1 MGMLFMLA
9 VIFIIAYPIWAISRR
24 IQTGERA
31 KFAVQVHA
39 TLSEH
44 LDKDISRKLEWFD
57 PFAEGVIDSSV
68 KDVVRGTRD
77 SISYT
82 VFDYLQ
88 YNYSLIRNSDVS
100 SWTTYAYFEGDANL
114 SLNFLIRPKGMFD
127 VFLPRKMKQSLFRPP
142 ARDGVNLT
150 IFVSDQQ
157 RAAALLTPSV
167 LRYLTKGGRLRIEGR
182 DNRAIMY
189 LPQKRIAGKKLE
201 EFLDNTYQTY
211 SLLFGYS
218 R

>member
-1 MGMLFMLA
+1 MGQLVLLA
-9 VIFIIAYPIWAISRR
+9 VCFAIAYPIWAISRR
-24 IQTGERA
+24 IKTGERA
-31 KFAVQVHA
+31 KFAAQVHA
-39 TLSEH
+39 TLSEY
-44 LDKDISRKLEWFD
+44 LDMDISRKLEGFES
-57 PFAEGVIDSSV
+57 FAGGIIESGV

-77 SISYT
+77 SIFYA

-88 YNYSLIRNSDVS
+88 RIGYGSL
-100 SWTTYAYFEGDANL
+100 WTTFAYFEGDKNL

-127 VFLPRKMKQSLFRPP
+127 VFLPRKMKQGLFRPP
-142 ARDGVNLT
+142 ARDKVDLT
-150 IFVSDQQ
+150 VFVSDQQ

-167 LRYLTKGGRLRIEGR
+167 LRHLTKGGRLRIEGG

-189 LPQKRIAGKKLE
+189 LPRKRFAGKKLE
-201 EFLDNTYQTY
+201 GFLDKTYQTY